1 MSADHTAGTG
11 AQGPATIVRAMP
23 DEANAAAA
31 ADLVHERDRLRAV
44 AASLPALE
52 RDVQRLRADLAA
64 IEASPAWRL
73 TAPLR
78 GARALVA
85 SRRELALAAGRRV
98 ERPPERGCRRSRSR
112 SRC

>member
-1 MSADHTAGTG
+1 
-11 AQGPATIVRAMP
+11 MP

-31 ADLVHERDRLRAV
+31 ADLLRERDRLRAV

-52 RDVQRLRADLAA
+52 HDVERLRAELAA
-64 IEASPAWRL
+64 IEGSPAWRL

-85 SRRELALAAGRRV
+85 HRREIALAAGRRV
-98 ERPPERGCRRSRSR
+98 KRRLER
-112 SRC
+112 

>member
-1 MSADHTAGTG
+1 
-11 AQGPATIVRAMP
+11 MP
-23 DEANAAAA
+23 DEATDAAT
-31 ADLVHERDRLRAV
+31 ADLLRERDRLRAV

-64 IEASPAWRL
+64 IESSPAWRL

-85 SRRELALAAGRRV
+85 NRRELALAAGRRV
-98 ERPPERGCRRSRSR
+98 KRRLER
-112 SRC
+112 